1 MLFGRGISWGR
12 DFFPDVP
19 RFYYKIIA
27 SIIMAIPILTIFLPP
42 IRREIARRYR
52 DETIPVWHLF

>member
-27 SIIMAIPILTIFLPP
+27 SIIM
-42 IRREIARRYR
+42 
-52 DETIPVWHLF
+52 